1 MAKRKPVEVAVAPL
15 ILKRIKPLTINQS
28 ETFKAFHRGDHLLLH
43 GVAGTG
49 KTFISLNLALM
60 GVLPTSTLDL
70 PPFDKVIIVRS
81 VVPSREIGFMPGTLK
96 EKIAVYEDPYRDM
109 CNDLLER
116 SDGYE
121 QLKGRGYLK
130 FTTTSYLRGVTFSNA
145 VVLVDEVQN
154 MSYHE
159 LHTIMT
165 RMGKNCRV
173 FFCGDYRQSDLQ
185 RHDERTGLGHFMEI
199 LREMEKFCCIEFGAN
214 DIVRGDLVKEFLM
227 AEISYRERCP
237 F

>member
-1 MAKRKPVEVAVAPL
+1 MAKRKPVDLTPAPL
-15 ILKRIKPLTINQS
+15 ILKRVKPLTINQS
-28 ETFKAFHRGDHLLLH
+28 DTFKAFLRGDHLLLH

-49 KTFISLNLALM
+49 KTFISLNLAL
-60 GVLPTSTLDL
+60 GVVLPTHVLQI
-70 PPFDKVIIVRS
+70 PKHDKVIVVRS

-96 EKIAVYEDPYRDM
+96 EKISVYEDPYREI

-116 SDGYE
+116 ADGYE
-121 QLKGRGYLK
+121 QLKGRGQLK
-130 FTTTSYLRGVTFSNA
+130 FTTTSYLRGITFYDA
-145 VVLVDEVQN
+145 VILVDEMQN

-165 RMGKNCRV
+165 RTGKNCRII
-173 FFCGDYRQSDLQ
+173 FCGDYRQSDLQ

-199 LREMEKFCCIEFGAN
+199 INDMPRFCRIEFKTH
-214 DIVRGDLVKEFLM
+214 DIVRDDLVKEFLV
-227 AEISYRERCP
+227 AEEHYRERVP

>member
-1 MAKRKPVEVAVAPL
+1 MAKRKTLDIVVAPL
-15 ILKRIKPLTINQS
+15 ILRRIKPLTINQS
-28 ETFKAFHRGDHLLLH
+28 DTFKAFHRGDHLLLH

-60 GVLPTSTLDL
+60 LTLPTPTQTLPL
-70 PPFDKVIIVRS
+70 YDKVIIVRS

-96 EKIAVYEDPYRDM
+96 EKIAVYEDPYRDI

-116 SDGYE
+116 ADGYE
-121 QLKGRGYLK
+121 HLKGRGSLK
-130 FTTTSYLRGVTFSNA
+130 FTTTSYLRGVTFSDA
-145 VVLVDEVQN
+145 IIIVDEMQN

-159 LHTIMT
+159 LHTIIT
-165 RMGKNCRV
+165 RMGKNCRLI
-173 FFCGDYRQSDLQ
+173 FCGDYRQSDLQ

-199 LREMEKFCCIEFGAN
+199 LRDMGKFCCIEFGTQ
-214 DIVRGDLVKEFLM
+214 DIVRDDLVKDFLI
-227 AEISYRERCP
+227 AETSYRERCP